1 MLCSQ
6 AAGSLRAAASCKR
19 TDRVK
24 PMCTTAA
31 GIVGRR
37 QNADC
42 SKRWAAAHCCGQAI
56 AVPFNANAHAC
67 LAQSEGQAEPAE
79 GTRGVHCRVPLP
91 SKAPGLATSTKA
103 ALACLSCNS
112 LHQCMRTNSKATA
125 PVVEARCRLQAV
137 HLMEGHRSA
146 RLASQ
151 PSTAHSRQADD
162 ARRLGQMYPIA
173 AERAGCATPAVG
185 ASSASVGAV

>member
-1 MLCSQ
+1 MPTARSGGQLPTAVAKPVPCHSTQMLMSAWRSQ
-6 AAGSLRAAASCKR
+6 KGKLS
-19 TDRVK
+19 
-24 PMCTTAA
+24 
-31 GIVGRR
+31 R
-37 QNADC
+37 Q
-42 SKRWAAAHCCGQAI
+42 R
-56 AVPFNANAHAC
+56 AHAAC
-67 LAQSEGQAEPAE
+67 IAGFRSLQKRRAWQLQQRQPSPA
-79 GTRGVHCRVPLP
+79 
-91 SKAPGLATSTKA
+91 SAATAYTSA
-103 ALACLSCNS
+103 CALI
-112 LHQCMRTNSKATA
+112 SKATA